1 MAFENLTEKLQNVFK
16 KLRGKGVL
24 TEEDVDTALKE
35 VKMALLEADVN
46 FKVVKQFVNSVKERA
61 IGEDVMQSL
70 TPGQMVIKIVNEE
83 MTELMGGQPV
93 ELELNKGSATTV
105 IMMVGL
111 QGSGKTTTAAKIAAK
126 LKDTGKRPL
135 LVACDIYRPAAIEQ
149 LKVNGEKVGVSVF
162 EMGTDHKA
170 ADIAKEG
177 IKYAADHNKNVI
189 IIDTAGRLQID
200 EDLMTELEEIK
211 EAAGVDKTLLVV
223 DAMTGQE
230 AVNIASGFNDRI
242 GVDGLVLT
250 KLDGDTRGGSA
261 LSARAVTG
269 VPIIYAGMGEKLSD
283 LEQFYPDRMASRIL
297 GMGDILSLIEK
308 AEQTVDEEKARE
320 MEEHLRKSEFTYED
334 YLTAM
339 KQMKDMGGMAS
350 VLKMMPGMGISDD
363 MLPDEK
369 KLAHIEA
376 IIYSMTPKERRN
388 PKLMNPSRKMRIAK
402 GAGVDI
408 AEVNRLTKQ
417 FEQMKKVMKQMGF
430 NGKKGKNMNP
440 YSMMR
445 QMKQFKGMKF

>member
-1 MAFENLTEKLQNVFK
+1 
-16 KLRGKGVL
+16 
-24 TEEDVDTALKE
+24 
-35 VKMALLEADVN
+35 
-46 FKVVKQFVNSVKERA
+46 
-61 IGEDVMQSL
+61 
-70 TPGQMVIKIVNEE
+70 
-83 MTELMGGQPV
+83 
-93 ELELNKGSATTV
+93 
-105 IMMVGL
+105 
-111 QGSGKTTTAAKIAAK
+111 
-126 LKDTGKRPL
+126 
-135 LVACDIYRPAAIEQ
+135 
-149 LKVNGEKVGVSVF
+149 
-162 EMGTDHKA
+162 
-170 ADIAKEG
+170 
-177 IKYAADHNKNVI
+177 
-189 IIDTAGRLQID
+189 
-200 EDLMTELEEIK
+200 
-211 EAAGVDKTLLVV
+211 
-223 DAMTGQE
+223 
-230 AVNIASGFNDRI
+230 
-242 GVDGLVLT
+242 
-250 KLDGDTRGGSA
+250 
-261 LSARAVTG
+261 
-269 VPIIYAGMGEKLSD
+269 MGEKLSD